1 MNSINCLAHTGSTLW
16 ILLAIGL
23 ACVLAGAALWRL
35 PIVRAFGVLALVF
48 GATLTVQS
56 SHSPAAN
63 AACTPTNTSLISGT
77 FSFVGYEAS
86 ASDLPT
92 ITATDGTNTITALW
106 DTPVFNGS
114 DTEATFSFPAAGA
127 GSWNFSVNQT
137 GTTPLEFMDSTLP
150 FSVNSSPMLTGGP
163 FDASTS
169 SPTTV
174 DVTPLNFTFR
184 VSADG

>member
-1 MNSINCLAHTGSTLW
+1 MNSVDCLAQTGSTLW
-16 ILLAIGL
+16 ILVAVGL
-23 ACVLAGAALWRL
+23 SAVLAGLALWRL
-35 PIVRAFGVLALVF
+35 PIVRAFGALALVF
-48 GATLTVQS
+48 GATLAVQS
-56 SHSPAAN
+56 SHSPAAT
-63 AACTPTNTSLISGT
+63 AACMPTNNSLISGT
-77 FSFVGYEAS
+77 FSFVGYDAN
-86 ASDLPT
+86 AADLPT

-106 DTPVFNGS
+106 GTPAFNGN
-114 DTEATFSFPAAGA
+114 DTVVTFSFPAAGA

-184 VSADG
+184 VSVDG